1 MKRFFTVFFIFNLVF
16 FVFAQNSNTARKI
29 AEEAARKE
37 TLEQSVIYLK
47 KNVPALQNL
56 AEKRSG
62 YAFLAGVLEQSGNF
76 QEAMN
81 FYVQAAAIA
90 AGDAEGMQKKS
101 SEQLVLDA
109 VRCALS
115 AGDWATAQNY
125 LNSAVR
131 IF

>member
-29 AEEAARKE
+29 AEEAARKD

-62 YAFLAGVLEQSGNF
+62 YAFLAGVLEQS
-76 QEAMN
+76 
-81 FYVQAAAIA
+81 
-90 AGDAEGMQKKS
+90 
-101 SEQLVLDA
+101 
-109 VRCALS
+109 
-115 AGDWATAQNY
+115 
-125 LNSAVR
+125 
-131 IF
+131 